1 MSGTGEFTRTELFW
15 DGTWRRPRSTRRLD
29 LVSPSTEALLGSVPD
44 ADEEDVDAAVRS
56 ARTALAPGSE
66 WTHLPQADRAEAI
79 ERLALALRARDQPI
93 KELLAHEIGRPL
105 HTPPRPNR
113 AAEILRYYATLAR
126 TREVERTRPSPD
138 PRPAG
143 AVRSSRVRYEP
154 VGVTAAIVPYNG
166 TLEMGLYKVGP
177 ALATGGSVV
186 FKPSPQAPLEAYHLA
201 EAAVEAGIPPGVINV
216 VTGGARAGRA
226 LVEHP
231 GTDLVAFTGSTPT
244 GRMIAESCGRALK
257 PVVLELGGKSAAL
270 VLEDADLDHFSRMVP
285 YLCFTF
291 AGQNCFIH
299 SRILAP
305 RSRYDEV
312 VDAVVTAARSI
323 TVGDP
328 FDPDTRMGPLISA
341 EHRDRVEDMIR
352 TGTAEGAVVA
362 TGGGR
367 PGHLSRGWYL
377 EPTVFAHADNHMSIS
392 REEVF
397 GPVTAVIPYEDE
409 EEAVELAND
418 SEYGLAGS
426 VWTADPARGEALA
439 ARIDSG
445 SVGVNTY
452 GFNSAAPLCG
462 RRASGLGGELGPES
476 LHVYTR
482 YQSLHLTDSDRAT
495 APA

>member
-1 MSGTGEFTRTELFW
+1 MTGTDDFTRTELFW
-15 DGTWRRPRSTRRLD
+15 AGAWHRPISTDRLS
-29 LVSPSTEALLGSVPD
+29 LVSPSTGRPIGQVPD
-44 ADEEDVDAAVRS
+44 AAPEDVNAAVRA
-56 ARTALAPGSE
+56 ARDAIAPGSE
-66 WTHLPQADRAEAI
+66 WAGLSQADRADAI
-79 ERLALALRARDQPI
+79 ERLATSLQARDGRI
-93 KELLAHEIGRPL
+93 KELLGHEIGRPV
-105 HTPPRPNR
+105 HGPPRPNR
-113 AAEILRYYATLAR
+113 AAEILRYYAGLAR
-126 TREVERTRPSPD
+126 TRVAEQARPSPD

-143 AVRSSRVRYEP
+143 SVRVSRVRYEP

-201 EAAVEAGIPPGVINV
+201 EAALEAGIPAGVINII
-216 VTGGARAGRA
+216 TGGARAGRT

-231 GTDLVAFTGSTPT
+231 GTDLVAFTGSTGT

-257 PVVLELGGKSAAL
+257 PSVLELGGKSAAV
-270 VLEDADLDHFSRMVP
+270 VLDDADLDHFSRMVP

-312 VDAVVTAARSI
+312 VEAVVTAAHSI

-341 EHRDRVEDMIR
+341 EHRDRVEGMIR
-352 TGTAEGAVVA
+352 AGSAEGADIV

-377 EPTVFAHADNHMSIS
+377 EPTVFANAGNHMSIS

-397 GPVTAVIPYEDE
+397 GPVTAVIPYRDE
-409 EEAVELAND
+409 EEALALAND

-426 VWTADPARGEALA
+426 VWTSDQARGAALA
-439 ARIDSG
+439 ARVDSG

-452 GFNSAAPLCG
+452 GFNSAAPLHG

-476 LHVYTR
+476 LHAYTR
-482 YQSLHLTDSDRAT
+482 YQSLHLTGL
-495 APA
+495 